1 MKTIHAV
8 GLLMLFCCP
17 VMARDTMTTVSMTL
31 WGEARNQ
38 SYAGKYAVASVI
50 YNRAGGSPAKME
62 KVCLSRKQFSCWRKG
77 RFIQALPDLHKP
89 MERKAWTDCVT
100 LASLLTEGK
109 FKPNTPAKS
118 YHEKSIRPYWASS
131 KPMLCMTGDHIF
143 YR

>member
-1 MKTIHAV
+1 MKSMMIASALFVSCCAPVCADALSTVALTIY
-8 GLLMLFCCP
+8 
-17 VMARDTMTTVSMTL
+17 
-31 WGEARNQ
+31 GEAANQ